1 MHLYEIIL
9 SPKYAAVWRCYFI
22 GENIQR
28 KECLHRAQMILY
40 SVIRADC
47 HRNAPAG
54 TVVLDDVPSQGP
66 PDTQG

>member
-1 MHLYEIIL
+1 M
-9 SPKYAAVWRCYFI
+9 
-22 GENIQR
+22 GEKMPR
-28 KECLHRAQMILY
+28 KESLHRAQMILY
-40 SVIRADC
+40 SVIRAHC